1 MDTIK
6 KIGAALIKSKAKLIM
21 IVVIAILCSAT
32 IYAAAANSD
41 TVTLE
46 IDGEVTRVVTMRES
60 AEEIL
65 AQVGIEINENDVVDL
80 TDFTEAG
87 GSVIRVY
94 KAYTFTLIDNG
105 AEPVECTGNG
115 TVGLA
120 LLQNSVTVHEGDEL
134 NCSLEDKISDHPE
147 ITIKRAFNVKI
158 VADGE
163 TTDVKIAGGTVSDAL
178 DKAVIVIDDD
188 DIISKPL
195 DTALEADMLIK
206 INRVELKT
214 RTETVEAKYNT
225 IKKNSA
231 SMYTDQAKIETK
243 GVNGEKTITYEDKY
257 VDGVLVESA
266 AISSI
271 VIKEPVD
278 EVRLVGTKKRVGA
291 TSGGSYALP
300 NGRKTVSTLTPPSS
314 LQFDGNVPVSYKRKI
329 VGTASA
335 YNCGTHTATGKRVRP
350 GYIAVDPKEIPYGTK
365 MWIVSND
372 GKYVYGY
379 ASAEDTGGFTKWTG
393 SRETLC
399 DLYFPNQS
407 SMYAFGRRSVTI
419 YIL

>member
-6 KIGAALIKSKAKLIM
+6 KVGAALAKSKAKVIM

-41 TVTLE
+41 TVTLD
-46 IDGEVTRVVTMRES
+46 IDGKISQVITMRES
-60 AEEIL
+60 ADEIL
-65 AQVGIEINENDVVDL
+65 AQVGVEINENDVVDL
-80 TDFTEAG
+80 SEFTENG
-87 GSVIRVY
+87 SSVIRVY
-94 KAYTFTLIDNG
+94 KAYSFTVSENG
-105 AEPVECTGNG
+105 GEPVECIGNG

-120 LLQNSVTVHEGDEL
+120 LLQNSITVNEGDEL
-134 NCSLEDKISDHPE
+134 NCSLEDSISSQPA
-147 ITIKRAFNVKI
+147 ITISRAFNVRI
-158 VADGE
+158 MADGE
-163 TTDVKIAGGTVSDAL
+163 TVNVKIANGTVSDAL
-178 DKAVIVIDDD
+178 DKAVITIDDD

-206 INRVELKT
+206 ITRVEFKT
-214 RTETVEAKYNT
+214 RSETVEAPFKT

-243 GVNGEKTITYEDKY
+243 GVNGQKTITYEDKY

-266 AISSI
+266 AISS
-271 VIKEPVD
+271 VIEKEPVD
-278 EVRLVGTKKRVGA
+278 EVRIVGTMKRVGA
-291 TSGGSYALP
+291 TSGGSYTLP
-300 NGRKTVSTLTPPSS
+300 NGRKTVSTLTPPAS

>member
-6 KIGAALIKSKAKLIM
+6 KIGTVLAKSKAKLIM
-21 IVVIAILCSAT
+21 IVVIAVLCSAT

-46 IDGEVTRVVTMRES
+46 IDGKTTQVITMRDT

-65 AQVGIEINENDVVDL
+65 AQVGVEIGENDIVDL
-80 TDFTEAG
+80 SGFENG
-87 GSVIRVY
+87 GSVIKVY
-94 KAYTFTLIDNG
+94 KAYSFTVIDNG
-105 AEPVECTGNG
+105 GEPVECIGNG

-120 LLQNSVTVHEGDEL
+120 LLQNSFTIDEGDEL
-134 NCSLEDKISDHPE
+134 NCSLDDSISAHPE
-147 ITIKRAFNVKI
+147 IVISRAFNVKI
-158 VADGE
+158 LADGE
-163 TTDVKIAGGTVSDAL
+163 TFDVKIAGGSVSDAL
-178 DKAVIVIDDD
+178 DKAVITIDDD

-206 INRVELKT
+206 ITRVEFKT
-214 RTETVEAKYNT
+214 RSETVEADYKT
-225 IKKNSA
+225 IKKTSA

-243 GVNGEKTITYEDKY
+243 GVKGQKTITYEDKY

-266 AISSI
+266 AISS
-271 VIKEPVD
+271 VVDQEPVN
-278 EVRLVGTKKRVGA
+278 EVKIVGTKKRVGA
-291 TSGGSYALP
+291 VAGGGYVLP
-300 NGRKTVSTLTPPSS
+300 NGKKTISTLTPPSS

-335 YNCGTHTATGKRVRP
+335 YACGTHTATGKRVRP

-365 MWIVSND
+365 MGIVSND

-379 ASAEDTGGFTKWTG
+379 ASAEDTGGFIKWTG

-399 DLYFPNQS
+399 DLYFPSES